1 LKVLE
6 LAKKLRIPVQELILF
21 LKDVDV
27 KVKSPTSKLDDKTV
41 STVKEL
47 WADNRAEKA
56 EKAAAEKAEKD
67 QNNEQKEVQ
76 LNEPTITV
84 AKLAQL
90 LDLKLAQVMKI
101 FLQKGLLVNLNSEI
115 DSETAILIAKEA
127 DINLK
132 FEKKEKNDQKI
143 KNHLTKIEEAEL
155 EDNLDEL
162 EARPPLVT
170 IMGHVDHGKT
180 LLLDAIRQTNVVA
193 KEAGGITQ
201 HIGAYQVKIKKRKI
215 TFLDTPGHEAF
226 TALRLRGA
234 QVTDIAILVVAAD
247 EGIKPQTVEALNHA
261 KAAKIPIIV
270 AINKID
276 RPEANIDQ
284 CKQQLA
290 QYDLLAEDWGGKT
303 VMVPVSAKTKVGIDD
318 LLEMILIVA
327 DMLELKANKKCPAQG
342 IIIESRLSKQKGPVA
357 TLLVKTGTLKTGDC
371 FIIGTKIGKVR
382 ALFNDLGKPIKSA
395 EPGMPVEILGIDG
408 VPEPGE
414 MLKVYISE
422 KAAREA
428 AEKKLSVA
436 KASKKLSS
444 VSLETLSKQIEEG
457 DIKNLNLII
466 KADVNGS
473 LDAIIASIKQIPAE
487 EVNINI
493 LHAATGGINENDI
506 MLAKASQALVL
517 GFGIKAS
524 LPAQKIAEEE
534 NITIKTYKIIYKI
547 IEDVEKV
554 VKGMFKIEYEIVE
567 IGKAEI
573 RQLFHYS
580 KVGQIAGSYITEGK
594 LIRNFMVK
602 ILRDGKEIGETK
614 IDSLKRF
621 KEDIRE
627 VANGFE
633 CGVVLEKSDILKEG
647 DIIVC
652 LEKRQKNIL

>member
-1 LKVLE
+1 MKVLE

-422 KAAREA
+422 RAAREA

>member
-1 LKVLE
+1 MKVLE